1 MLTKTIPATS
11 FASLFSLTFAFGAA
25 NVREVAAAAS
35 GGSTE
40 DHASLKVA
48 RKLRRGKECSPS
60 FQIEKNE
67 DKIDDG
73 ILKTC
78 PKDKDCV
85 EDITSSLGGRCVDS
99 AMSSESILSLSQGQL
114 HGIDEARRLQGCT
127 FDDGTAGVK
136 CVGLDA
142 CADLTDIATIGCGSC
157 NYEKACRYMGDNN
170 CIAENSC
177 NGNRACSDM
186 GDNTIIA
193 ENSCNGN
200 RACSDM
206 GDNNTIAENSCN
218 GPDTVCYRMGDNNII
233 AKTSCYGYRT
243 CSDMGDDTTIA
254 DISCNGAYACSGM
267 GDNTTIAEKSC
278 FFDYACRYMGN
289 DVTIADNSCVGY
301 YACQNM
307 GDNTIV
313 NEKSCVGSIACEYMG
328 NDVIVNENSC
338 VGEQACNKL
347 IGTGENST
355 DIGENSW

>member
-25 NVREVAAAAS
+25 NVREVAAS

-60 FQIEKNE
+60 FQIKKNE

-99 AMSSESILSLSQGQL
+99 AMSSESITSLSQGQL

-127 FDDGTAGVK
+127 FDDGTAGIK

-157 NYEKACRYMGDNN
+157 NYEKACRYMGDN
-170 CIAENSC
+170 
-177 NGNRACSDM
+177 
-186 GDNTIIA
+186 TIIA
-193 ENSCNGN
+193 ENSCNGL

-206 GDNNTIAENSCN
+206 GDNNSIAENSCN
-218 GPDTVCYRMGDNNII
+218 GNIACYGMGDNN
-233 AKTSCYGYRT
+233 
-243 CSDMGDDTTIA
+243 TIA
-254 DISCNGAYACSGM
+254 EISCNGLDNVCYGMGDNNTIAEISCNGYRACSL
-267 GDNTTIAEKSC
+267 GDNTTIAKKSC
-278 FFDYACRYMGN
+278 EIDLACR
-289 DVTIADNSCVGY
+289 
-301 YACQNM
+301 
-307 GDNTIV
+307 
-313 NEKSCVGSIACEYMG
+313 YMG

-338 VGEQACNKL
+338 VGYKACGYMGNDAIVNKNSCVGDLACEYMGNDAIVNKNSCVGDLACNKL
-347 IGTGENST
+347 IGTGEKST